1 MTPATLHILLALA
14 GGELHGY
21 ALMREVS
28 AQSGGAVNLGPGTLY
43 AALARMLDAGLI
55 VEVDAPTGGER
66 RRSYRLTAHGR
77 AAADAE
83 VERLSGLVRRA
94 RRRLARSS

>member
-21 ALMREVS
+21 ALMREVA
-28 AQSGGAVNLGPGTLY
+28 AQSDGAVKLGPGTLY

-55 VEVDAPTGGER
+55 AEVDGPAGDER
-66 RRSYRLTAHGR
+66 RRSYRLTARGR

-83 VERLSGLVRRA
+83 VERLRGLVRRA